1 MKRYS
6 TLLAFRELKTK
17 MVILHT
23 RMAEIKKK
31 SNNNKCLLECE
42 KIIFSTFLMRR
53 SSGTALPDN
62 SLEVSYKNK
71 PIITKKTQQLY
82 SWTFIEEKISYK
94 NL

>member
-31 SNNNKCLLECE
+31 KVT
-42 KIIFSTFLMRR
+42 IIN
-53 SSGTALPDN
+53 AC
-62 SLEVSYKNK
+62 
-71 PIITKKTQQLY
+71 
-82 SWTFIEEKISYK
+82 
-94 NL
+94 